1 MEVLIELWPIVSG
14 LAAAL
19 FIGLVWLVRTDS
31 RVKVLEA
38 KVKTL
43 FNLWNNQK

>member
-1 MEVLIELWPIVSG
+1 MENLINLWPLISG
-14 LAAAL
+14 IGAAL
-19 FIGLVWLVRTDS
+19 FVGLVWLVRIDS